1 MSHSVTNLK
10 KLIYYEVNLEVGFRE
25 FQLRVAEFVEFA
37 QAGCWILSYESLKI
51 KNRRFVEISAKL
63 INFALF
69 ALSIRELSEFCEIC
83 CKKGWGTVGEQ
94 GLVGFNKNCADFA

>member
-25 FQLRVAEFVEFA
+25 FQLRVAEFA

-51 KNRRFVEISAKL
+51 KIEDLLRLARN
-63 INFALF
+63 
-69 ALSIRELSEFCEIC
+69 
-83 CKKGWGTVGEQ
+83 
-94 GLVGFNKNCADFA
+94 

>member
-10 KLIYYEVNLEVGFRE
+10 RLIYYEVNLEVGFHE

-51 KNRRFVEISAKL
+51 KIEDLLR
-63 INFALF
+63 
-69 ALSIRELSEFCEIC
+69 
-83 CKKGWGTVGEQ
+83 
-94 GLVGFNKNCADFA
+94 LVRID

>member
-37 QAGCWILSYESLKI
+37 QAGCLILSYESLKI
-51 KNRRFVEISAKL
+51 KIEDLLR
-63 INFALF
+63 
-69 ALSIRELSEFCEIC
+69 
-83 CKKGWGTVGEQ
+83 
-94 GLVGFNKNCADFA
+94 LVRN

>member
-25 FQLRVAEFVEFA
+25 LQLRVAEFAEFA

-51 KNRRFVEISAKL
+51 KIEDLLRLAQN
-63 INFALF
+63 
-69 ALSIRELSEFCEIC
+69 
-83 CKKGWGTVGEQ
+83 
-94 GLVGFNKNCADFA
+94 